1 MRSSNLAFTR
11 CLGAL
16 EETVEEFCRSE
27 FGRHLINSHKEL
39 LLALR
44 SAIDKKVEK
53 LDRLTQRGE
62 LKEVEVE

>member
-1 MRSSNLAFTR
+1 
-11 CLGAL
+11 L